1 MKITINT
8 YTSHQTQITYF
19 LMFYLSIENSPK
31 FTTKNVGVIAV
42 TGDYANFHKYM
53 YLCLKKS
60 VIPHQKI
67 KNLVY
72 LRLRLQISNSI
83 QTKKRRQTVLH
94 PKTFSLKNIILS
106 DFKIQ

>member
-1 MKITINT
+1 
-8 YTSHQTQITYF
+8 
-19 LMFYLSIENSPK
+19 MFYLSIENSPK

-42 TGDYANFHKYM
+42 TGDCANFHKYM

-60 VIPHQKI
+60 VIPHPKKKK
-67 KNLVY
+67 KNLGY
-72 LRLRLQISNSI
+72 LRIRLQISNSI

>member
-1 MKITINT
+1 
-8 YTSHQTQITYF
+8 
-19 LMFYLSIENSPK
+19 MFYLSIENSPK

-42 TGDYANFHKYM
+42 TGDCANFHKYM

-60 VIPHQKI
+60 VIPHPKKK
-67 KNLVY
+67 KNLGY